1 MSWIKSNK
9 FINLSL
15 VLAGCLLALL
25 AAEFFFRIILPG
37 ENTDYEFIGKPD
49 AVLGY
54 VRNPDKNLFI
64 DEDSFK
70 NYSVSKKA
78 DIIALGDS
86 FTWGYTEGIKDTV
99 EASWPYY
106 LGGLTGLSVYNMGVG
121 GYGPVQYYALTK
133 KALSFKPEY
142 LIIGVFM
149 ANDFYDAYNMTYNGI
164 LMGHKFYEYYGMTE
178 NKDFWKELRSPDFS
192 NTEYEKTELD
202 NPEAKFRSLRKYI
215 RKHSVLYGFLA
226 DNTYDLRV
234 KAGLAKLLEKVK
246 ETKDWKT
253 EGTNI
258 SLAYDDRSDID
269 TRFLVTEHA
278 YGVDHEDKRISEG
291 MRISFDLFGKIKTSA
306 VRSEAKPI
314 FIMVPSKKLV
324 YEKILGDKVKE
335 NKLLETA
342 LNNEKDL
349 RIKTFAVCKK
359 HGLNCIDLLPGLQK
373 ELTSGRRLYTKLADG
388 HFASEGYKVIAE
400 IVKNYVK
407 QKRQD

>member
-1 MSWIKSNK
+1 MFN
-9 FINLSL
+9 
-15 VLAGCLLALL
+15 
-25 AAEFFFRIILPG
+25 
-37 ENTDYEFIGKPD
+37 
-49 AVLGY
+49 
-54 VRNPDKNLFI
+54 
-64 DEDSFK
+64 
-70 NYSVSKKA
+70 
-78 DIIALGDS
+78 
-86 FTWGYTEGIKDTV
+86 
-99 EASWPYY
+99 
-106 LGGLTGLSVYNMGVG
+106 
-121 GYGPVQYYALTK
+121 
-133 KALSFKPEY
+133 PEY
-142 LIIGVFM
+142 LIIGVFV

-178 NKDFWKELRSPDFS
+178 NKDYWKELRSPDFS
-192 NTEYEKTELD
+192 NAEYEKTELD

-258 SLAYDDRSDID
+258 SLVYDDRSDID

-278 YGVDHEDKRISEG
+278 YGVDRKDKRISEG
-291 MRISFDLFGKIKTSA
+291 MRISFDLFDKIKTSA
-306 VRSEAKPI
+306 VKSETKPI

-388 HFASEGYKVIAE
+388 HFAPEGYKAIAE
-400 IVKNYVK
+400 IVKDYI
-407 QKRQD
+407 R